1 MWWGKKRV
9 SQYNLNLYFS
19 YPELNWIFFH
29 MFKGYLHFVS
39 LLIFSPFFS
48 RVFGFFFLKVLYMPG
63 MIINGK
69 YFSFFFFLLCS
80 QRPPQS
86 FPFNLCTR
94 IYESFTL
101 LLLDFWVTVKN
112 IFFSFLGYGG
122 TPHILFY
129 YLYGFI
135 FLIHLK
141 LLSGVKKWITFL
153 TCTIYLSKASTLLA
167 LQFMYIYSPIQF
179 RGKISCI
186 ALKLGDLYLMFKNK
200 KSYFYSWKSYYDL
213 LYIAIK
219 HFERFFFLSFLFFS
233 FLQLLEINHIHS

>member
-1 MWWGKKRV
+1 MLSNSSPRSCCILHSHKQCMRVPIYLHPKSIEKCGTFGFFANVMGKKRV

-29 MFKGYLHFVS
+29 MFKGHLHFVS

-112 IFFSFLGYGG
+112 IFFFISRIWRNSPHSLLLFVWIHFFDSFEIVVWCEELNNFFDLHY
-122 TPHILFY
+122 LF
-129 YLYGFI
+129 
-135 FLIHLK
+135 
-141 LLSGVKKWITFL
+141 
-153 TCTIYLSKASTLLA
+153 
-167 LQFMYIYSPIQF
+167 
-179 RGKISCI
+179 
-186 ALKLGDLYLMFKNK
+186 
-200 KSYFYSWKSYYDL
+200 
-213 LYIAIK
+213 
-219 HFERFFFLSFLFFS
+219 E
-233 FLQLLEINHIHS
+233 

>member
-1 MWWGKKRV
+1 MA
-9 SQYNLNLYFS
+9 NTF
-19 YPELNWIFFH
+19 P
-29 MFKGYLHFVS
+29 
-39 LLIFSPFFS
+39 
-48 RVFGFFFLKVLYMPG
+48 
-63 MIINGK
+63 
-69 YFSFFFFLLCS
+69 FFFFYFAHSALHKVFLLTYVLEFMNPLPYCFWISES
-80 QRPPQS
+80 QLKT
-86 FPFNLCTR
+86 F
-94 IYESFTL
+94 
-101 LLLDFWVTVKN
+101 
-112 IFFSFLGYGG
+112 FFSFLGYGG

-141 LLSGVKKWITFL
+141 LLSGVKNWITFL

-186 ALKLGDLYLMFKNK
+186 ALKQGDLYLMFKNK
-200 KSYFYSWKSYYDL
+200 NSYFYSWKSYYDL

-219 HFERFFFLSFLFFS
+219 HFERFFFISFFFFS